1 MTQRRPGVVCPPPF
15 GSSNVF
21 QSTCIE
27 IWRAARATTRRPD
40 REPTTTKSCIN
51 QRSEPGCLPALEERV
66 RGGGSKHGN
75 AIIIYK
81 AGVKH
86 VSVVFVCY
94 GGRGHHSSEMAW
106 RD

>member
-1 MTQRRPGVVCPPPF
+1 
-15 GSSNVF
+15 
-21 QSTCIE
+21 
-27 IWRAARATTRRPD
+27 
-40 REPTTTKSCIN
+40 
-51 QRSEPGCLPALEERV
+51 LPALEERV